1 MDSCVSNLP
10 GMEVETEKKRRQREE
25 REALDNFGD
34 GDDADSRRGKNVR
47 SKVSHFTFHSEMLT
61 AKNRISVRVVKGR
74 QSRDWKVFDENT
86 LLENKL
92 VCE

>member
-47 SKVSHFTFHSEMLT
+47 SKVSRHFT
-61 AKNRISVRVVKGR
+61 VK
-74 QSRDWKVFDENT
+74 
-86 LLENKL
+86 
-92 VCE
+92 C